1 MQVSSKAML
10 VSRPAKLGCSG
21 IPPVAVFVATN
32 RVIRLVVDLVRATFK
47 PKAELVIEN
56 LALRQ
61 LVAVLKTKRPR
72 PKLSD
77 ADRLFWVVLRK

>member
-1 MQVSSKAML
+1 M
-10 VSRPAKLGCSG
+10 
-21 IPPVAVFVATN
+21 N
-32 RVIRLVVDLVRATFK
+32 RLIRLVVDLVRATFK